1 MDPDLMVLNGFLF
14 LNISNDTLATKG
26 NMPTGQ
32 QKGFVRIVNFN
43 VDGTLRT
50 FRLIGSSD

>member
-1 MDPDLMVLNGFLF
+1 MNPDSMVLNGFLF
-14 LNISNDTLATKG
+14 RNISNETLATKG
-26 NMPTGQ
+26 NMPTRQ
-32 QKGFVRIVNFN
+32 RKGFVRIVNFS

>member
-1 MDPDLMVLNGFLF
+1 MVLNEFLF
-14 LNISNDTLATKG
+14 LDVSDATLATKG

-43 VDGTLRT
+43 VAASQEPSGALA
-50 FRLIGSSD
+50 SDQR